1 MSKLITASL
10 IGSVEWLQNCPT
22 SWKEKA
28 YNDLFN
34 TLSRIYPKEMPH
46 YIQRGFDLENKV
58 QQIVDTDQVDKIKSS
73 EHFKA
78 LLDHCVGGVFQKVTK
93 SFMHIDGE
101 DYCLYGKIDVWF
113 DECIKDIKNT
123 QSYKE
128 SSYKKSAQHMIYCH
142 NEKIRDFVYL
152 VANFD
157 DKDKEVKNKAI
168 QSLHEVCIFIDDF
181 DVLETDLRARIKKTL
196 DFIHADEEL
205 TLLYNTKF
213 NKFG

>member
-10 IGSVEWLQNCPT
+10 IGSVEWLQNCPS

-34 TLSRIYPKEMPH
+34 QLSRIWPKETPH

-58 QQIVDTDQVDKIKSS
+58 QQIVESGTVETIKSS
-73 EHFKA
+73 EHFSK
-78 LLDHCVGGVFQKVTK
+78 LLNHCVGGKFQKTTK
-93 SFMHIDGE
+93 SFMTINNE
-101 DYCLYGKIDVWF
+101 EYCLYGKIDVWF
-113 DECIKDIKNT
+113 PETIKDIKNT

-142 NEKIRDFVYL
+142 NEQIKDFVYL
-152 VANFD
+152 VADFN

-168 QSLHEVCIFIDDF
+168 QELYEVPIHIDDF
-181 DVLETDLRARIKKTL
+181 EVLENELRDRIKKTI
-196 DFIHADEEL
+196 DFIYADEDL
-205 TLLYNTKF
+205 AKLYETKF
-213 NKFG
+213 NRFG